1 MVFVESRIGN
11 SFPAVSFTIEVPSA
25 GDYAVNLSHLTALK
39 SRLFV
44 RVNDNPETI
53 LKLKPTGNWCF
64 KEGLSSV
71 LSLEL
76 QLLIKGSNKITCSA
90 DKNHVVLIESIS
102 VVIRD
107 G

>member
-44 RVNDNPETI
+44 RVNDNPEMI
-53 LKLKPTGNWCF
+53 FKLKPTGNWCF

-76 QLLIKGSNKITCSA
+76 KALVKGSNKITFGA
-90 DKNHVVLIESIS
+90 DENHVILIEWIS
-102 VVIRD
+102 VVISD